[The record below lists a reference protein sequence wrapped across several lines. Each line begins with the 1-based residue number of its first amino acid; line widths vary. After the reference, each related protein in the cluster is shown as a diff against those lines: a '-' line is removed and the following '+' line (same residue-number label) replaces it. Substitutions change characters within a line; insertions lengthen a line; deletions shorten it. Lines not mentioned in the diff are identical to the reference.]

1 MILTVHDPSTFGKP
15 TGMVTDLSVLADTLI
30 AGGAIQILIG
40 LAILRFAL
48 GLTDIVVGMAVVVIA
63 VSLALSRPPSAF
75 TPTDQRSSA
84 ESTVSADRTTNIR
97 AALIRR
103 LPQPELDRASL
114 RKPTPTSEARTTS
127 ESFDSK
133 MSAQELRAAVAI
145 TDLQRGLLWG
155 IKLLIPFV
163 LIDLLI
169 AHLFAVL
176 EWSALPVQSL
186 AIPLKLSIF
195 IAIGGWSQL
204 SAWLS
209 AAVSGGLLQ

>member
-15 TGMVTDLSVLADTLI
+15 TGMATDLSVLADTLI

-48 GLTDIVVGMAVVVIA
+48 GLTDIVVGLAVVVIA
-63 VSLALSRPPSAF
+63 VSLALSKPQSTIAPAE
-75 TPTDQRSSA
+75 QRNSA
-84 ESTVSADRTTNIR
+84 ESTVSGDRTANIR

-103 LPQPELDRASL
+103 LPQPELDRAAL
-114 RKPTPTSEARTTS
+114 RKSSNTSDPRTTS
-127 ESFDSK
+127 EALNT

-145 TDLQRGLLWG
+145 SDLQRGLVWG

-176 EWSALPVQSL
+176 EWNALPVQSL
-186 AIPLKLSIF
+186 ALPLKLSIF

-209 AAVSGGLLQ
+209 TAVSGGLLQ